1 MNGPYAGDD
10 EGVAALHGWRAE
22 VFGNDAVAL
31 CEGRLAIAFENGEP
45 SSSNPAPSA
54 ARARQT

>member
-1 MNGPYAGDD
+1 
-10 EGVAALHGWRAE
+10 
-22 VFGNDAVAL
+22 VFGTDAVAL
-31 CEGRLAIAFENGEP
+31 CDGRLAIAFENGEP